1 MIFDATTK
9 DRIGLSLPGI
19 DAFLLVLRCAPLR
32 RFDVR
37 SETLNHRKQWNARS
51 RTTKRIG

>member
-19 DAFLLVLRCAPLR
+19 DAFLLVLRCVGSMSDPKL
-32 RFDVR
+32 
-37 SETLNHRKQWNARS
+37 
-51 RTTKRIG
+51 